1 MGNPFAPRSV
11 KVRRPLRAP
20 ETPPLR
26 RLRKAGLT
34 RADEE
39 EVRAR
44 WAALSDAE
52 RFEAMEAMDNLDLE
66 ELRRQIEEMRE
77 EATASTSEPTIGE
90 VPDGSVETV
99 LAWVDGDAE
108 RARAALE
115 AEQDRPTQRRT
126 LLARLQALVGGDG
139 G

>member
-1 MGNPFAPRSV
+1 MR
-11 KVRRPLRAP
+11 
-20 ETPPLR
+20 T
-26 RLRKAGLT
+26 
-34 RADEE
+34 
-39 EVRAR
+39 R

-77 EATASTSEPTIGE
+77 EASAASTSEPAAAE
-90 VPDGSVETV
+90 VPDGTAQVV
-99 LAWVDGDAE
+99 LAWVDGDAV